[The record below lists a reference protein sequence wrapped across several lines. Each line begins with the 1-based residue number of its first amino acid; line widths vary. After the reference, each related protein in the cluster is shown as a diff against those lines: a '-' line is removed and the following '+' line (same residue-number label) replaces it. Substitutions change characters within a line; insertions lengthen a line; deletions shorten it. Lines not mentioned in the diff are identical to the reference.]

1 MYRGYLA
8 YRVEDDNI
16 IPASDNENEGQ
27 GKGLLDDKSFKL
39 TQNIHRTGCS
49 GVQKSLF
56 SSS

>member
-1 MYRGYLA
+1 MHRGYLA

-16 IPASDNENEGQ
+16 KPASDSDNEGQ

-39 TQNIHRTGCS
+39 TWNIHRTGYS
-49 GVQKSLF
+49 DVQKSLF

>member
-8 YRVEDDNI
+8 FRVEDDKI
-16 IPASDNENEGQ
+16 ISASDNENEGQ

-39 TQNIHRTGCS
+39 TSNIHKTGCS
-49 GVQKSLF
+49 DVQKSLF

>member
-16 IPASDNENEGQ
+16 IPASDNEKERQ
-27 GKGLLDDKSFKL
+27 GKGLLDDKSFKV
-39 TQNIHRTGCS
+39 TANIHRTGCS
-49 GVQKSLF
+49 DVQKSLF

>member
-8 YRVEDDNI
+8 YRVEDDSI
-16 IPASDNENEGQ
+16 IPASDNKNERQ

-39 TQNIHRTGCS
+39 TPNIHRAGCS
-49 GVQKSLF
+49 DVQKSLF

>member
-27 GKGLLDDKSFKL
+27 GKGLIDDKSLKL
-39 TQNIHRTGCS
+39 TS
-49 GVQKSLF
+49 KYP
-56 SSS
+56 